1 MTVERGE
8 GGEIKCWFI
17 GEAPTRCFT
26 WHHWAGCSLAVRL
39 TGDTAALAPITA
51 QRGRWRNRSPRIRP
65 TLNPA
70 SNYAVQRLFFI
81 NIWWNVIC
89 CSEVLEGR
97 SEGGWE
103 EGWFSLNFHTHT
115 HSHRLIHTY
124 IEYMQTASLFSFHI
138 LAFKCIQRIFKAV

>member
-97 SEGGWE
+97 SEGGE
-103 EGWFSLNFHTHT
+103 KRVGLVSIFTHT
-115 HSHRLIHTY
+115 HSQTHTHRVH
-124 IEYMQTASLFSFHI
+124 ASLFSFHI